1 MTTYSYAQ
9 LEGLWIKAGGPKS
22 LAPLMAAIAEA
33 ESGGN
38 SNAYNASGAT
48 GLWQILGAVNPAD
61 QPNLRDPAVNAREAV
76 LKYKSQGLDAWTTYT
91 SGAYKAFLNGSTTP
105 DTNVPGGG
113 ASATLTAADPS
124 CLFQISI
131 PGGTAGGWISGALGA
146 AGGAGAGGLAKPAA
160 GVGSGVCIISRP
172 AARAIAGGM
181 VLVGGAVIGLLG
193 VLILAAQGL
202 GKSGALGKAADVAA
216 LVPGGELVAA
226 GLHGANQRTQR
237 TGSQAAA
244 RRQARNKPG
253 RVLSHD
259 EMTPEQLAETR
270 SRQKTKVVAGPNA
283 TASDRKM
290 AARSARDR
298 GEAPPF

>member
-9 LEGLWIKAGGPKS
+9 LEGLWIKAGGSKA

-61 QPNLRDPAVNAREAV
+61 QPNLRDPAVNAHEAV
-76 LKYKSQGLDAWTTYT
+76 LKYKSQGLGAWTTYT

-193 VLILAAQGL
+193 VLVLAAQGL
-202 GKSGALGKAADVAA
+202 GKSGALGKAADAAA
-216 LVPGGELVAA
+216 LVPGGQLVAA
-226 GLHGANQRTQR
+226 GLRGANQQ
-237 TGSQAAA
+237 QAGG
-244 RRQARNKPG
+244 RG
-253 RVLSHD
+253 RVLSRA
-259 EMTPEQLAETR
+259 EMTPDELAETR
-270 SRQKTKVVAGPNA
+270 ARQRTKVVAGPNA
-283 TASDRKM
+283 TAADRRM
-290 AARSARDR
+290 EARSAAARRAPAKRTAARD
-298 GEAPPF
+298 EAPPF